1 MILDQA
7 DIYTNIISP
16 LLELATQEHQTIS
29 IKRVIAIVIGKKS
42 SSNMIINLTKPNQ
55 NILCFDI
62 FYLLFILFF
71 LTEYLRSLSERQIPA
86 QHFLYEILINLL
98 VRSCQWY
105 QLHQLLQ
112 YHIIGKNHASF
123 WHFP

>member
-42 SSNMIINLTKPNQ
+42 WSNMIINLTKPNQ
-55 NILCFDI
+55 NISCFDI
-62 FYLLFILFF
+62 F
-71 LTEYLRSLSERQIPA
+71 
-86 QHFLYEILINLL
+86 
-98 VRSCQWY
+98 
-105 QLHQLLQ
+105 
-112 YHIIGKNHASF
+112 
-123 WHFP
+123 

>member
-55 NILCFDI
+55 NISCFDI
-62 FYLLFILFF
+62 F
-71 LTEYLRSLSERQIPA
+71 
-86 QHFLYEILINLL
+86 
-98 VRSCQWY
+98 
-105 QLHQLLQ
+105 
-112 YHIIGKNHASF
+112 
-123 WHFP
+123 